1 MPRKTI
7 KDIASESGYS
17 TGTVS
22 RVLNDSGPVSEAARK
37 KIMGIVE
44 KYNFQLNTNAKFLK
58 QRQPE
63 GIALVIRGR
72 QNLLFSSLVELLQQ
86 KIEKA
91 GYSANVYYLD
101 EEDDEVKEAI
111 DICHR
116 RCPEGFLFL
125 GSSRSHFMKSFAQIR
140 IPSVLVTNSAEG
152 FGFDNLGSVS
162 TNDAVA
168 AQVAVDKLIRMG
180 HKNIGILGGDLATS
194 QAALARFQ
202 GAQYA
207 FYDHNIVFHPDEQY
221 YPGVFSVEDGYIGM
235 DWLLDHCP
243 DITAVFAM
251 ADVMAIGA
259 LRSLHDRNLRVPEDV
274 ALISFD
280 GLMLSQYTYPRLAT
294 IYQNGPSMVEQSLNM
309 LFGMIEE
316 GKEPQYLESPF
327 FLVEGETLTPANN
340 R

>member
-1 MPRKTI
+1 MARKTI

-22 RVLNDSGPVSEAARK
+22 RVLNDSGPVSEAARE
-37 KIMGIVE
+37 KIMSIV
-44 KYNFQLNTNAKFLK
+44 KKHDFQLNTNAKFLK

-63 GIALVIRGR
+63 GIALIIRGR

-91 GYSANVYYLD
+91 GYSVNVYYLD
-101 EEDDEVKEAI
+101 EGEDEVKEAI

-125 GSSRSHFMKSFAQIR
+125 GSSRSHFMKHFNR
-140 IPSVLVTNSAEG
+140 ISLPSVLVTNSAEG
-152 FGFDNLGSVS
+152 FGFPNLGSVS

-168 AQVAVDKLIRMG
+168 AQVAVDRLIRLG
-180 HKNIGILGGDLATS
+180 HTNIGILGGDVATS
-194 QAALARFQ
+194 QAAQARFQ

-207 FYDHNIVFHPDEQY
+207 FYDHNIVFRPEQQY
-221 YPGVFSVEDGYIGM
+221 YSGVFSVEDGYIGM
-235 DWLLDHCP
+235 DWLLENRP

-259 LRSLHDRNLRVPEDV
+259 LRALHDRNLRVPEDV
-274 ALISFD
+274 AIISFD
-280 GLMLSQYTYPRLAT
+280 GLTLSQYTYPRLAT
-294 IYQNGPSMVEQSLNM
+294 IYQNGPSMVDQSLDM
-309 LFGMIEE
+309 LLGMIEE
-316 GKEPQYLESPF
+316 GKEPQYLESSF
-327 FLVEGETLTPANN
+327 VLIEGETLTPLPNS
-340 R
+340 